1 VLGLHTQKSKQ
12 LFLLLQAGKRR
23 LFWVVGIGAETQLE
37 RETRRQQRLET
48 DCIWAMQQREQQKT
62 AEHSRAKRE
71 RAHADDDCNTYTT
84 SNTDERKTASSSTG
98 NL

>member
-1 VLGLHTQKSKQ
+1 
-12 LFLLLQAGKRR
+12 
-23 LFWVVGIGAETQLE
+23 
-37 RETRRQQRLET
+37 
-48 DCIWAMQQREQQKT
+48 MQQREQQKT